1 MDKDNKPDTG
11 SSRPRRTLAFKRTV
25 ESGQVRQSFS
35 HGRSK
40 SVMVEKKRR
49 RAVPQSEARAPAAAP
64 EVKQAPAVPA
74 APSAPSTPAAP
85 APASPGAGLSAAEQ
99 AARAA
104 AIAQARRP
112 SEDGAPSKTPPARAG
127 QRVERTAPQ
136 AKEPQA
142 EGPQAKE
149 PQAEGPQ
156 AKEPQADKAPQADK
170 PPAAK
175 PPPAK
180 SAARPQPRPAEKAAQ
195 AKQEREQTRREQKR
209 TPDKRREQA
218 RRSGKLTIKDAF
230 NDEERMR
237 SLASIRRMR
246 ERERRQRRAD
256 MPQAKISRQVVV
268 PETISVQELASRMA
282 ARSSDVMKI
291 LTEQGMSLT
300 AEDMLDAD
308 TAQLIAEELGHSVR
322 RVAEADVEEGVGGGE
337 DAPADKKPRPPVVT
351 VMGHVDHGKTT
362 LLDALRAS
370 AVAKGE
376 AGGITQHIGAYQL
389 EAQGKRISFIDTPGH
404 AAFTAM
410 RARGATATDIIV
422 LVVAADDGVMP
433 QTEEAIAHARA
444 AKVPLVVAANKMDA
458 PGAQLDKL
466 RSGLARA
473 GVMLEGQGGDVPL
486 VEISATKKQNL
497 ERLLEAILLQAEV
510 MDLQANPHCAAE
522 GVVLESRLDRAR
534 GALTTILVQRG
545 TLKRGDVFVVG
556 EQAGRVRALA
566 DAQQKAMREAGPG
579 TPVEILG
586 AAQAPAAGDKFN
598 VVANESKARE
608 VAAYRSRLTRDT
620 RREAAARVSMEQM
633 LAEQKAPER
642 ERLAVIIKADAQG
655 SAEALKQAAA
665 QLGDEQAGIDV
676 LLASAGEITENDVL
690 LAQTTQAVIVGFH
703 VRASASARKRAAKE
717 NIALHYH
724 TIIYEMMEQLKTLLE
739 GQLRPLAQ
747 ETVLGKADVQ
757 EVFLLSGKRKIA
769 GCRVL
774 DGLMRRGARA
784 RVVRAGALVGE
795 AAIDSLKHFKDD
807 AREVSSGQ
815 ECGIGLAEFDQIEK
829 GDSIECFQLEEV
841 ARRLA

>member
-1 MDKDNKPDTG
+1 MDKDKQTDSAAP
-11 SSRPRRTLAFKRTV
+11 RPRRVLGFNRTV

-40 SVMVEKKRR
+40 SVTVEKKRR
-49 RAVPQSEARAPAAAP
+49 RALPPSEPAASPQTAGQPTADAQTAAP
-64 EVKQAPAVPA
+64 PVADATEVKQAA
-74 APSAPSTPAAP
+74 
-85 APASPGAGLSAAEQ
+85 AGLSAAEQ

-104 AIAQARRP
+104 AIAKARRAANDAAAAKAPTSEQRAGQKVERRP
-112 SEDGAPSKTPPARAG
+112 SADAKSPGAKPSGT
-127 QRVERTAPQ
+127 
-136 AKEPQA
+136 
-142 EGPQAKE
+142 
-149 PQAEGPQ
+149 
-156 AKEPQADKAPQADK
+156 K

-175 PPPAK
+175 PSGAKPSGAKPARPADKPAREAK
-180 SAARPQPRPAEKAAQ
+180 S
-195 AKQEREQTRREQKR
+195 EREQTRREQKR

-268 PETISVQELASRMA
+268 PESISVQELASRMA
-282 ARSSDVMKI
+282 ARSSDVMQI
-291 LTEQGMSLT
+291 LTAQGMSLT

-322 RVAEADVEEGVGGGE
+322 RVAEADVEAGVGGGE
-337 DAPADKKPRPPVVT
+337 DAPQDQKPRPPVVT
-351 VMGHVDHGKTT
+351 VMGHVDHGKTS

-370 AVAKGE
+370 AVAQSE

-389 EAQGKRISFIDTPGH
+389 QVKEARISFIDTPGH

-410 RARGATATDIIV
+410 RARGANVTDIIV

-458 PGAQLDKL
+458 AGANLEQL

-473 GVMLEGQGGDVPL
+473 GVMLEGQGGEVPL

-497 ERLLEAILLQAEV
+497 DKLLEAILLQAEV
-510 MDLQANPHCAAE
+510 LELKANPHCAAE
-522 GVVLESRLDRAR
+522 GVVLESRLDKAR

-545 TLKRGDVFVVG
+545 TLKRGDVFVSG
-556 EQAGRVRALA
+556 EQAGRVRALM
-566 DAQQKAMREAGPG
+566 DAQQKPLSVAGPG

-586 AAQAPAAGDKFN
+586 AAQAPLAGDRFN
-598 VVANESKARE
+598 VVASESKARE
-608 VAAYRSRLTRDT
+608 VAAYRARRQRNTSRADG
-620 RREAAARVSMEQM
+620 ARLSMEQM
-633 LAEQKAPER
+633 LAQQNAPAS
-642 ERLAVIIKADAQG
+642 ERLAVIVKADAQG
-655 SAEALKQAAA
+655 SAEALKQALA
-665 QLGDEQAGIDV
+665 QLGDDKAGLDV
-676 LLASAGEITENDVL
+676 LHAGAGEITENDIL
-690 LAQTTQAVIVGFH
+690 LAKTAQAVIVGFH
-703 VRASASARKRAAKE
+703 VRASAPARKLADKE
-717 NIALHYH
+717 NIALSYH
-724 TIIYEMMEQLKTLLE
+724 TIIYEMLEELKTRLE
-739 GQLRPLAQ
+739 GRLRPLAQ
-747 ETVLGKADVQ
+747 ETALGKADVQ
-757 EVFLLSGKRKIA
+757 EVFVLSGKRKIA

-774 DGLMRRGARA
+774 EGLMRRGARA
-784 RVVRAGALVGE
+784 RVLRAGALIGE
-795 AAIDSLKHFKDD
+795 SAIDSLKHFKED
-807 AREVSSGQ
+807 AREVKSGQ
-815 ECGIGLAEFDQIEK
+815 ECGIGLTEFDQIEK
-829 GDSIECFQLEEV
+829 GDRIECFLLEEV